1 MVLKLAWWNTSLAPV
16 AKQGR
21 ATPATIAIA
30 ISVIVE
36 LLDKQRFDLV
46 GLCELSKAEMAWL
59 HLECDKLGYA
69 IADGVEAL
77 GRSKTDTC
85 LIYRKSRFKL
95 LNSVNK
101 RGFIEGRHPKIAQ
114 RVELQLTPE
123 GSIFNVL
130 ISHWPS
136 VRTYNR
142 GSGERD
148 DYGYELRRLVDEI
161 LNCDQNAFVILMGDY
176 NDEPFDRPLAAKLR
190 ASRDRAK
197 VASGLTLLYNP
208 FWHRIGSDRDYT
220 RAPNN
225 IGFCGT
231 HYFSADQFDRWRT
244 FDQIIVTKGLL
255 DLSAWNLDES
265 SVQIIDIPF
274 YTPLVFNS
282 AEKFDHF
289 PVGASLKW
297 K

>member
-1 MVLKLAWWNTSLAPV
+1 MVLKIAWWNTSLAPV

-21 ATPATIAIA
+21 ATDAIITIALG
-30 ISVIVE
+30 VIVE
-36 LLDKQRFDLV
+36 LIDKQEHDLV
-46 GLCELSKAEMAWL
+46 GLCELSAAEIAWL
-59 HLECDKLGYA
+59 QIECDKLGYA
-69 IADGVEAL
+69 IADGVESQ

-85 LIYRKSRFKL
+85 LIYRKSRFAL
-95 LNSVNK
+95 RYSVNK

-114 RVELQLTPE
+114 RVELTLTPE
-123 GSIFNVL
+123 GSIFNIL

-136 VRTYNR
+136 VRTYNK

-148 DYGYELRRLVDEI
+148 DYGYELRRIVDEI
-161 LNCDQNAFVILMGDY
+161 LTGDQDASVILMGDY
-176 NDEPFDRPLAAKLR
+176 NDEPFDRPLANKLR

-197 VASGLTLLYNP
+197 VVNGRTLLYNP

-231 HYFSADQFDRWRT
+231 YYFSADLCDRWRT
-244 FDQIIVTKGLL
+244 FDQIIIAKGLL
-255 DLSAWNLDES
+255 NLAAWNLDES
-265 SVQIIDIPF
+265 SVQVIDIPF

-282 AEKFDHF
+282 NEKFDHF
-289 PVGASLKW
+289 PVGISLKW

>member
-1 MVLKLAWWNTSLAPV
+1 
-16 AKQGR
+16 
-21 ATPATIAIA
+21 
-30 ISVIVE
+30 
-36 LLDKQRFDLV
+36 
-46 GLCELSKAEMAWL
+46 
-59 HLECDKLGYA
+59 
-69 IADGVEAL
+69 
-77 GRSKTDTC
+77 

-95 LNSVNK
+95 LNSVNQ

-114 RVELQLTPE
+114 RVELRLIPE
-123 GSIFNVL
+123 DSIFNVL

-136 VRTYNR
+136 VRTYNK

-161 LNCDQNAFVILMGDY
+161 LKSDQHASVVLMGDY
-176 NDEPFDRPLAAKLR
+176 NDEPFDRPLASKLR

-197 VASGLTLLYNP
+197 VVSARTLLYNP

-231 HYFSADQFDRWRT
+231 HYFSADPFDRWRT
-244 FDQIIVTKGLL
+244 FDQIILTKGLL
-255 DLSAWNLDES
+255 DLAAWNLDES

-274 YTPLVFNS
+274 YTPLVFNPS
-282 AEKFDHF
+282 EKFDHF
-289 PVGASLKW
+289 PVGVSLKW
-297 K
+297 Q

>member
-21 ATPATIAIA
+21 ATPASIVTAIG
-30 ISVIVE
+30 VIVE
-36 LLDKQRFDLV
+36 LLDKQKYDLV
-46 GLCELSKAEMAWL
+46 GLCELSAAEIAWL
-59 HLECDKLGYA
+59 QLECDKLGYA
-69 IADGVEAL
+69 IANGVGTK

-95 LNSVNK
+95 LNSVNQ

-114 RVELQLTPE
+114 RVELRLIPE
-123 GSIFNVL
+123 DSIFNVL

-136 VRTYNR
+136 VRTYNK

-161 LNCDQNAFVILMGDY
+161 LKSDQHASVVLMGDY
-176 NDEPFDRPLAAKLR
+176 NDEPFDRPLASKLR

-197 VASGLTLLYNP
+197 VVSARTLLYNP

-225 IGFCGT
+225 I
-231 HYFSADQFDRWRT
+231 T
-244 FDQIIVTKGLL
+244 FLRIPL
-255 DLSAWNLDES
+255 
-265 SVQIIDIPF
+265 IDGVPSI
-274 YTPLVFNS
+274 
-282 AEKFDHF
+282 K
-289 PVGASLKW
+289 
-297 K
+297 